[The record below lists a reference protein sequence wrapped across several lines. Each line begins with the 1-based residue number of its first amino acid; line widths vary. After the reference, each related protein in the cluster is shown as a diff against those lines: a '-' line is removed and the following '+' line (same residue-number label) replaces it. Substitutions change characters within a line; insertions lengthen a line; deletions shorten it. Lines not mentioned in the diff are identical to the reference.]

1 MTGSQE
7 QLWLLSPSL
16 DSVCGES
23 PTACGLAAQQVS
35 TVTGGRE
42 NGERI
47 GVACA
52 SFRFSK
58 HGVGIFEFLPIN
70 KGFCGVG
77 ECFVPIVLKRT
88 LF

>member
-1 MTGSQE
+1 ME
-7 QLWLLSPSL
+7 KSPS
-16 DSVCGES
+16 
-23 PTACGLAAQQVS
+23 ACGLAAQQVS

-42 NGERI
+42 NGASI
-47 GVACA
+47 GVVCA

-58 HGVGIFEFLPIN
+58 HGVGIFEFLPKN

-77 ECFVPIVLKRT
+77 ECFVPNVLKRT